1 MNTLILCLAVFLIGY
16 LTNILYIT
24 VFYHR
29 GLTHRALTLHPK
41 VVKWVALT
49 GPWVTGLDPK
59 GWICMHRMHHL
70 YSDTERDPHS
80 PKFQGVFGLA
90 LGQLKSYERVLVG
103 LIKKNPT
110 YTEVVKDLPFDVN
123 ILNKKKL
130 WIVPYLSHL
139 TLSLVIAFALHQPWV
154 AFAYYMGI
162 MSHPIQGWMVNA
174 LAHSYGY
181 RNFETPDNSKNNS
194 IVAWLVFG
202 EGYQNNH
209 HQYPE
214 SALFAMKTGEVDLG
228 YALCWVL
235 EKAGLLTIPSNP
247 QLQHQPTLQ

>member
-1 MNTLILCLAVFLIGY
+1 MNTLFLSLVVFLMGY
-16 LTNILYIT
+16 LINILYIT

-29 GLTHRALTLHPK
+29 GLTHRALTLRPGL
-41 VVKWVALT
+41 VKWIAWS

-80 PKFQGVFGLA
+80 PKYQGVFGLA

-103 LIKKNPT
+103 LIKRNPK
-110 YTEVVKDLPFDVN
+110 YTEVVKDLPFDVS
-123 ILNKKKL
+123 ILNKKRL
-130 WIVPYLSHL
+130 WLMPYLFHL
-139 TLSLVIAFALHQPWV
+139 TLSLVIAFAFHQPWV

-181 RNFETPDNSKNNS
+181 RNFETTDNSKNNS
-194 IVAWLVFG
+194 LVAWLVFG

-214 SALFAMKTGEVDLG
+214 SALFAVKPGEVDMG
-228 YALCWVL
+228 YFLCWGL
-235 EKAGLLTIPSNP
+235 EQIGLVKIPAKNVTTD
-247 QLQHQPTLQ
+247 QLAS